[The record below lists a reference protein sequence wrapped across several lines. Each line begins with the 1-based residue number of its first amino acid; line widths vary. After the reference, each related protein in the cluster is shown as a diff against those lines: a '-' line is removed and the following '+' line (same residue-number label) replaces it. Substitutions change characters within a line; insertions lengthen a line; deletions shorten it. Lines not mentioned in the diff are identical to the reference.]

1 MNLAIDLG
9 NTRAKLAVF
18 EENKIIKEFYTYDFT
33 REFLLDILDKFE
45 VKNSIIS
52 SVVHHKSEIAELLGQ
67 KTFFVELTSETPTG
81 LTLDYQTPETLG
93 RDRIAVAVGAV
104 DIAPNKNI
112 LIADIGSCM
121 TLDLVTA
128 DRVFCG
134 GNIAPGFGMRI
145 RAMHD
150 YTAKLPMAELREPD
164 NLLGKTTSQAVLNG
178 AYWGI
183 VAEINFIFELLQKE
197 YLDLV
202 LILTGGDAHF
212 FAGEIKYCT
221 FASPNL
227 LLFGLNRILDNLLEI
242 NL

>member
-18 EENKIIKEFYTYDFT
+18 EENKIIKEFYPPDFT
-33 REFLLDILDKFE
+33 REFLCGILDKFGI
-45 VKNSIIS
+45 KNSIIS
-52 SVVHHKSEIAELLGQ
+52 SVVHHKSEIIELLRQ
-67 KTFFVELTSETPTG
+67 KTFFVELTNETPTG

-93 RDRIAVAVGAV
+93 RDRIAAAVGAV

-134 GNIAPGFGMRI
+134 GNIAPGFRMRI
-145 RAMHD
+145 RAMHNC
-150 YTAKLPMAELREPD
+150 TAKLPMATPQEPD
-164 NLLGKTTSQAVLNG
+164 NLLGKTTSQAVING

-183 VAEINFIFELLQKE
+183 VAEINFVFKLLQKE
-197 YLDLV
+197 YPDLI
-202 LILTGGDAHF
+202 LILTGGDARF
-212 FAGEIKYCT
+212 FAGKVKYCT
-221 FASPNL
+221 LTSSNL
-227 LLFGLNRILDNLLEI
+227 SFLGLNRILDNLLK
-242 NL
+242 